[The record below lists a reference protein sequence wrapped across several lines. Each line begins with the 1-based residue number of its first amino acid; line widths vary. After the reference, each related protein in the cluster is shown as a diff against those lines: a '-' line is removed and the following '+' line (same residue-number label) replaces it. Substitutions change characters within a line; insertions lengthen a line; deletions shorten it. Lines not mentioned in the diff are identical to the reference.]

1 MLPRV
6 ITVALLGLL
15 TVGAAPP
22 AARPALSERTGLGES
37 KGPLPVAVEGAIQ
50 QVTAAELQQHV
61 TVLASDEL
69 AGRGLG
75 HAGNHRAEQY
85 IASSLRSANVPP
97 ASPEYFQQIE
107 VYQPQLGPD
116 ARLTVSGAGA
126 PLADLAAGPDFYPL
140 AASGDQPVT
149 GPAVFAG
156 HGITA
161 PELKH
166 DDYARID
173 ARGAVVLVLE
183 DVPDAMR
190 RMTAPG
196 QDVTEMAT
204 VRRKT
209 LDARKHG
216 AVRAHRGDPE
226 HVYPGSLA
234 GPPFGPLGVL
244 SPPRADARGAVRGRG
259 HLGGRRRPDPAR
271 ARASGS
277 GSRSR

>member
-1 MLPRV
+1 MLPRL

-22 AARPALSERTGLGES
+22 AAR
-37 KGPLPVAVEGAIQ
+37 PLPVAVEGAIQ

-75 HAGNHRAEQY
+75 HAGNRRAEQY

-126 PLADLAAGPDFYPL
+126 PLADLAAGSDFYPL

-149 GPAVFAG
+149 GPARLCRPRHYG
-156 HGITA
+156 
-161 PELKH
+161 
-166 DDYARID
+166 
-173 ARGAVVLVLE
+173 
-183 DVPDAMR
+183 
-190 RMTAPG
+190 
-196 QDVTEMAT
+196 
-204 VRRKT
+204 
-209 LDARKHG
+209 
-216 AVRAHRGDPE
+216 
-226 HVYPGSLA
+226 
-234 GPPFGPLGVL
+234 
-244 SPPRADARGAVRGRG
+244 PRAQAR
-259 HLGGRRRPDPAR
+259 
-271 ARASGS
+271 
-277 GSRSR
+277 